1 MATFSQRIG
10 LKPLQKPIQT
20 EAIDAELR
28 NGLWTVLKIRIWDYY
43 RPFSESYE
51 PKRHTNDVRIVIQ
64 KIYVH
69 LFKLPIDSIPSF
81 DPDIQSA
88 RSSYHVLRKTVLE
101 GEWHAVYDLVDFL
114 VRNVPDYMRG
124 PLLETLNDVLES
136 ENAGYRFVGDELVQ
150 TTEPQEI
157 EEILTAT
164 TSGTRNSKEHFQQ
177 ALSMLADRKKPDF
190 RNSIKESIS
199 AVESVCKT
207 ITGKSGATLGDALKL
222 IKQSKPVQPLF
233 EQALIKLYAYT
244 NDAGGIRHALTDN
257 AVEPTYADAKF
268 MLVACSAFCSYLW
281 TLAAE
286 LGLSIE

>member
-20 EAIDAELR
+20 EAIDTELR
-28 NGLWTVLKIRIWDYY
+28 NGLWTVLKIGVWDYFKPY
-43 RPFSESYE
+43 LGSQVAERQA
-51 PKRHTNDVRIVIQ
+51 KDVRLLIQ
-64 KIYVH
+64 MIYVH
-69 LFKLPIDSIPSF
+69 LFKLPIDSVPEFEPST
-81 DPDIQSA
+81 QSK
-88 RSSYHVLRKTVLE
+88 RSSYFVLRQMVLE
-101 GEWHAVYDLVDFL
+101 SEWHEVYDLVEFIAQ
-114 VRNVPDYMRG
+114 NVPEYMQEH
-124 PLLETLNDVLES
+124 LLEMLNGVLAR

-150 TTEPQEI
+150 ITEPQEI
-157 EEILTAT
+157 EAIETAT
-164 TSGTRNSKEHFQQ
+164 TSGSRSSKEHFQQ

-244 NDAGGIRHALTDN
+244 NDAGGIRHALTEN

>member
-28 NGLWTVLKIRIWDYY
+28 NALWTVLKICIWDYFKPY
-43 RPFSESYE
+43 HSSYE
-51 PKRHTNDVRIVIQ
+51 EIHQTGNVRTLIQ
-64 KIYVH
+64 QVYVF
-69 LFKLPIDSIPSF
+69 LFKLPIDSVPPF
-81 DPDIQSA
+81 EPDDRSQ
-88 RSSYHVLRKTVLE
+88 RSSYYVLRKMVLE
-101 GEWHAVYDLVDFL
+101 GEWHEVYDLVDFL
-114 VRNVPDYMRG
+114 VQNVPDYMRER
-124 PLLETLNDVLES
+124 LLQMLNAVLER

-150 TTEPQEI
+150 ITAPQEI
-157 EEILTAT
+157 EAIETAT
-164 TSGTRNSKEHFQQ
+164 TSGSRSSKEHFQQ
-177 ALSMLADRKKPDF
+177 ALGMLADRKNPDF

-207 ITGKSGATLGDALKL
+207 ITGRSSATLGDAMKL
-222 IKQSKPVQPLF
+222 IKQSRPVQPLF

-244 NDAGGIRHALTDN
+244 NDSGGIRHALTEN
-257 AVEPTYADAKF
+257 SVEPTYADAKF

-286 LGLSIE
+286 VGLDIE